1 MKKKITFLSFDKFSK
16 QKVNFFNNVNK
27 ELNKKNFVLSLLSSE
42 DIEGLKFHKEKILIG
57 NKKLSKN
64 DEKILSILKLKKK
77 QISEIQKVLKLYY
90 PKDSIK
96 LIKSKT
102 NFLVSFFLSHFIS
115 NKPVLAIVW
124 TEYYPLSRIFI
135 SMCNLFDINYLVCE
149 RGILRETITL
159 EEEGIYGKSILV
171 KKKIKKEKNF
181 DEYIKFF

>member
-27 ELNKKNFVLSLLSSE
+27 ELNKKNFELSLLSSE

-57 NKKLSKN
+57 SKKLNKN
-64 DEKILSILKLKKK
+64 DKKILSILKLKKK

-96 LIKSKT
+96 LIKNKI
-102 NFLVSFFLSHFIS
+102 NFIISFFLSYFIS

-135 SMCNLFDINYLVCE
+135 SICNLFDINYLVCE

-171 KKKIKKEKNF
+171 KKKLKKKKILMNIINF
-181 DEYIKFF
+181 